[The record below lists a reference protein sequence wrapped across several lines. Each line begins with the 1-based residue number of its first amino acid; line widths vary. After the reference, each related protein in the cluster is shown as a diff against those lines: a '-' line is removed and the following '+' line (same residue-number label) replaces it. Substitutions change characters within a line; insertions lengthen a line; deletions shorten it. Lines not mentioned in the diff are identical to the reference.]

1 MRFIV
6 CVCVCALLPVW
17 RQTYAPP
24 KGSNGLTSVRRELLP
39 VFGKGPVKG
48 LRARQGPG
56 NIPARVPAFNV
67 GPERSLAKGVVQKG
81 KGSRPVHRAPP
92 FLTVASHSACRLANR
107 ASRLARSAEP
117 FSAQTIFSKTA
128 KARL

>member
-6 CVCVCALLPVW
+6 CLCVLCCRYGGKPM
-17 RQTYAPP
+17 APE
-24 KGSNGLTSVRRELLP
+24 GANGLTSIRRELLP

-48 LRARQGPG
+48 FRACQGPG
-56 NIPARVPAFNV
+56 NVPARFSACNV
-67 GPERSLAKGVVQKG
+67 GPQRSLAKGLIQQG